1 MGFYGYI
8 LHYSYIDWLMLY
20 YSLIQ
25 MLSSRRVRLFMYGVD
40 DDSDDETMSQ
50 DDTNPLDDSSLQAGG
65 SDKENMN

>member
-1 MGFYGYI
+1 
-8 LHYSYIDWLMLY
+8 MLY
-20 YSLIQ
+20 YFLIQ